1 MSSITLNFNNR
12 KDIEF
17 VLSLLR
23 RMQIHFEVAAP
34 IKRVPN
40 PKDAAVDALFGSWE
54 SDLSADEMVD
64 MIYEGRINK
73 TIDGLSQFFKQ
84 HIKLSTLKN
93 KDLKHRY
100 IRFLSKLT
108 EMREVMELET
118 GKISIEEIEL
128 VGKNFAKKTQ
138 DPIGVF

>member
-84 HIKLSTLKN
+84 HIKLSALKN
-93 KDLKHRY
+93 KELKHRY
-100 IRFLSKLT
+100 IRFLSKLI
-108 EMREVMELET
+108 EMREVLELET

-128 VGKNFAKKTQ
+128 VGKNFAKKMQ

>member
-34 IKRVPN
+34 IKPIPN
-40 PKDAAVDALFGSWE
+40 PKDAAIDMLFGSWE

-64 MIYEGRINK
+64 MIYDGRINK
-73 TIDGLSQFFKQ
+73 TKIA
-84 HIKLSTLKN
+84 
-93 KDLKHRY
+93 
-100 IRFLSKLT
+100 
-108 EMREVMELET
+108 EL
-118 GKISIEEIEL
+118 
-128 VGKNFAKKTQ
+128 
-138 DPIGVF
+138 

>member
-34 IKRVPN
+34 IKPVRN

-73 TIDGLSQFFKQ
+73 TKIA
-84 HIKLSTLKN
+84 
-93 KDLKHRY
+93 
-100 IRFLSKLT
+100 
-108 EMREVMELET
+108 EL
-118 GKISIEEIEL
+118 
-128 VGKNFAKKTQ
+128 
-138 DPIGVF
+138 